1 MRVSANGRM
10 YDVRWRRIRQAANG
24 MIIKKREKAVAV
36 SVATNCSVSE
46 VDETKVGAEKYSN
59 GVVSTAYLGKKDVD
73 NRKVAR
79 KISLAK
85 VLQVLFPSDVVFEY
99 SKEEGKEFEEVA
111 EAARAK
117 SEKNFVIRTA
127 FWKTYKD
134 NFKIKQNLPE
144 K

>member
-1 MRVSANGRM
+1 
-10 YDVRWRRIRQAANG
+10 
-24 MIIKKREKAVAV
+24 
-36 SVATNCSVSE
+36 
-46 VDETKVGAEKYSN
+46 
-59 GVVSTAYLGKKDVD
+59 
-73 NRKVAR
+73 
-79 KISLAK
+79 
-85 VLQVLFPSDVVFEY
+85 LQVLFPSDVVFEY